1 MPRLI
6 YSFSE
11 FKFDTDTGT
20 LTRRSRESRLP
31 EQTARL
37 LQVLLERSNALVS
50 REEIEQALWPEEQFV
65 NHDQGINVAINRL
78 RQILRDNTRNP
89 QFLRTIP
96 KRGYSFCAD
105 VRVVLPE
112 VKEQPFSEEPTPE
125 VPAFET
131 SVQGLTGPELASEPL
146 TALPEIQTPVWV
158 PLVTILPEAPAN
170 AGAVDHI
177 RKSRLRLWLGF
188 GLTTALAVAAG
199 GLLLSRS
206 RPLPAV
212 HVIRIG
218 IAPLQVSEDAQSRS
232 AGESFRLKLSDA
244 VSRLPGVQAPA
255 AAAFVSARAED
266 IPRIARELNLDDL
279 LLGSISKQE
288 DQYDLKF
295 ELVRAADATHL
306 SSFEYSGQLKDLP
319 AICDRLQQDIFHYMQ
334 FNNAPLQISAGS
346 TNDPQA
352 YEFYLQGEYHVLE
365 RDPDSLRR
373 ALTEFSKATARDANF
388 AAAYAGMATAYLRLS
403 EYDTNPQNGLLGKA
417 KENAQLAVKI
427 DPLLAQAHAVLG
439 TTVYKQD
446 RDFARGEAELREA
459 IRIDPTQAAYRN
471 WLAVPLVE
479 EGRFDEA
486 LEQLSLAE
494 NKAPFLPSVYA
505 IEGLVGV
512 YARRNAV
519 ALKAAHRYVELLP
532 NLPIAHNTM
541 AWVDFETKHY
551 EDAIKEWRQMALLQN
566 DAARVDLEDR
576 GQNVLRTRGL
586 RAYAALRLE
595 AIREKRGTR
604 QVNDFMPAEWYACDG
619 EREKALTELER
630 LAASNDPYILHVGVD
645 PLYDSLH
652 QEPRFL
658 AVLSR
663 SGLRIP
669 PSLEHVDS
677 HVCE

>member
-11 FKFDTDTGT
+11 FKFDADTGT

-78 RQILRDNTRNP
+78 RQILRDDSKHP

-96 KRGYSFCAD
+96 KRGYSFCGD

-112 VKEQPFSEEPTPE
+112 VFEVPGTKDQPVAEEP
-125 VPAFET
+125 VPDVTSPVAHDDSAAAFQET
-131 SVQGLTGPELASEPL
+131 QAALWAQPASV
-146 TALPEIQTPVWV
+146 LPEEPGEV
-158 PLVTILPEAPAN
+158 A
-170 AGAVDHI
+170 AGSAA
-177 RKSRLRLWLGF
+177 KSRLGIWLAF
-188 GLTTALAVAAG
+188 GLAAAILVTAG
-199 GLLLSRS
+199 GLFFWLR
-206 RPLPAV
+206 RPQPAA
-212 HVIRIG
+212 HILRIG
-218 IAPLQVSEDAQSRS
+218 IGPLQVSDDAQSRN

-244 VSRLPGVQAPA
+244 VSRLPGVQVPA
-255 AAAFVSARAED
+255 AAAFMSARAED
-266 IPRIARELNLDDL
+266 LPRIARDLNLDDL

-306 SSFEYSGQLKDLP
+306 GSFEYSGQLKDLP
-319 AICDRLQQDIFHYMQ
+319 AICERLQRDIFHYMQ
-334 FNNAPLQISAGS
+334 FNAAPLQLSEGS

-352 YEFYLQGEYHVLE
+352 YEFYLQGEYYVLE
-365 RDPDSLRR
+365 RDPESLRR
-373 ALTEFSKATARDANF
+373 ALTEFNKATARDANF

-403 EYDTNPQNGLLGKA
+403 EYDTDPKNGLLGKA
-417 KENAQLAVKI
+417 EQNAQLAVKI
-427 DPLLAQAHAVLG
+427 DPLLARAHAVLG
-439 TTVYKQD
+439 TTAYKQD
-446 RDFARGEAELREA
+446 RDFARGESELREA

-519 ALKAAHRYVELLP
+519 ALKAAHHYVDLLP

-576 GQNVLRTRGL
+576 GQAVLRSKGP
-586 RAYAALRLE
+586 RAFALFRLE
-595 AIREKRGTR
+595 AIRQKRGTR
-604 QVNDFMPAEWYACDG
+604 QVNDFMPAEWYACAG
-619 EREKALTELER
+619 EREKALVELER
-630 LAASNDPYILHVGVD
+630 LAATNDPYILHVGVD

-663 SGLRIP
+663 SGVRIP

-677 HVCE
+677 HLCE

>member
-78 RQILRDNTRNP
+78 RQILRDNSKNP

-96 KRGYSFCAD
+96 KRGYSFCGD
-105 VRVVLPE
+105 VRVALPE
-112 VKEQPFSEEPTPE
+112 VPELPEAKDQPIAEEPLVDLAP
-125 VPAFET
+125 
-131 SVQGLTGPELASEPL
+131 SVLPSEPL
-146 TALPEIQTPVWV
+146 TAVLEPQAPVWV
-158 PLVTILPEAPAN
+158 PAATILSEAPAGT
-170 AGAVDHI
+170 AATD
-177 RKSRLRLWLGF
+177 RTPKSQLRLWLVF
-188 GLTTALAVAAG
+188 GLAAAIAAAVG
-199 GLLLSRS
+199 GLLLWHQ
-206 RPLPAV
+206 RPQPAV
-212 HVIRIG
+212 HVVRIG
-218 IAPLQVSEDAQSRS
+218 IAPLRVNEDAQSKNV
-232 AGESFRLKLSDA
+232 GESFRLKLSDA
-244 VSRLPGVQAPA
+244 VSRLPGVQVPA
-255 AAAFVSARAED
+255 AAAFISPRAED
-266 IPRIARELNLDDL
+266 FPRIARDLNLDDL

-288 DQYDLKF
+288 DQFDLKF
-295 ELVRAADATHL
+295 ELVRATDATHL

-319 AICDRLQQDIFHYMQ
+319 AVREKLQQDIFHYMQ
-334 FNNAPLQISAGS
+334 SNTAPLQISEGS

-352 YEFYLQGEYHVLE
+352 YEFYLQGEYHLLE
-365 RDPDSLRR
+365 RDPDSLRQ
-373 ALTEFSKATARDANF
+373 ALAEFSKATTRDVNF
-388 AAAYAGMATAYLRLS
+388 AAAYGGMATAYLRLS

-417 KENAQLAVKI
+417 EENAKLAVKI
-427 DPLLAQAHAVLG
+427 DPLLARAHAVLG
-439 TTVYKQD
+439 TTAYKQD

-512 YARRNAV
+512 YARRNTV
-519 ALKAAHRYVELLP
+519 ALKAARHYVDLLP

-566 DAARVDLEDR
+566 DSARVDLEDR
-576 GQNVLRTRGL
+576 GQNLLHTKGL

-595 AIREKRGTR
+595 AIRERRGTR
-604 QVNDFMPAEWYACDG
+604 QVNDFMPAEWYACAG

-630 LAASNDPYILHVGVD
+630 LAATNDPYVLHVGVD

-677 HVCE
+677 HVCD